1 MTEQDETLTIA
12 FDLKKMKVGCPIIQA
27 ILLTTISNRDVSA
40 YFDVD
45 SWEIG
50 DPSGMRVYPIKR
62 SELAILSERV
72 AHVRAIEKTW
82 EEK

>member
-1 MTEQDETLTIA
+1 
-12 FDLKKMKVGCPIIQA
+12 MKVGCPLIQA
-27 ILLTTISNRDVSA
+27 GLGATISNYDIDA

-50 DPSGMRVYPIKR
+50 NPSGMRVYPIKR
-62 SELAILSERV
+62 SELAILAERV

-82 EEK
+82 EE